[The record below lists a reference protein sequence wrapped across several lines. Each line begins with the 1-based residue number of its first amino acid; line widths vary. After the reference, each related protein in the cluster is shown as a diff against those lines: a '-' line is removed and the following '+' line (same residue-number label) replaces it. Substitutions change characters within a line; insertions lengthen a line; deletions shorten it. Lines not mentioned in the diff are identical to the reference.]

1 MRLEKVIKLG
11 PHLASQC
18 GPRMVVRAVG
28 VDQVTA
34 CPVNHV
40 VVHGVGKEPGLPDE
54 LKFGKKIKG
63 SKSFVLSC

>member
-1 MRLEKVIKLG
+1 
-11 PHLASQC
+11 
-18 GPRMVVRAVG
+18 MVVRAVG

-54 LKFGKKIKG
+54 LKFG
-63 SKSFVLSC
+63 